1 MKSGK
6 VYVVGT
12 GPGAVDLLTARAV
25 EALKKCEMVIGYHL
39 YVNQIVDLLVEDK
52 QEVVYSA
59 MGREV
64 ERCRQAVDEAARGK
78 DVALVSGG
86 DPGIYGMAGI
96 LLQVAQEKNP
106 SPAVE
111 IISGVTAASEAAAV
125 LGAPLTHDF
134 SIISLSDLLTPWE
147 VIEKRLRAAAEADFV
162 IVIYNP
168 RSHGRSDLLYR
179 AREIIMG
186 YRSPENAVGMVRRA
200 GREDQQ
206 HWQTNLEGLE
216 QLIEQADMATILII
230 GNSKT
235 YWQQGRMITPR
246 GYEL

>member
-12 GPGAVDLLTARAV
+12 GPGAVDLLTTRAV
-25 EALKKCEMVIGYHL
+25 EALKKCELVIGYRL
-39 YVNQIVDLLVEDK
+39 YVNQITELLDEDN

-64 ERCRQAVDEAARGK
+64 ERCRQAVDEAAKGK

-106 SPAVE
+106 PPAVV

-147 VIEKRLRAAAEADFV
+147 VIEKRLRAAADADFV

-179 AREIIMG
+179 AWEIIME
-186 YRSPENAVGMVRRA
+186 YRSAENAVGMVKGA
-200 GREDQQ
+200 SREDQQ
-206 HWQTNLEGLE
+206 LWQTSLKGLD
-216 QLIEQADMATILII
+216 QLIEQADMATIVII

-235 YWQQGRMITPR
+235 YWEQGRMITPR

>member
-1 MKSGK
+1 
-6 VYVVGT
+6 
-12 GPGAVDLLTARAV
+12 
-25 EALKKCEMVIGYHL
+25 
-39 YVNQIVDLLVEDK
+39 
-52 QEVVYSA
+52 
-59 MGREV
+59 
-64 ERCRQAVDEAARGK
+64 QAVDEAARGK

>member
-25 EALKKCEMVIGYHL
+25 EALKKCELVIGYRL
-39 YVNQIVDLLVEDK
+39 YVNQITGLLDEEK

-59 MGREV
+59 MGKEV
-64 ERCRQAVDEAARGK
+64 ERCRQAVDEAAKGK

-106 SPAVE
+106 PPAVV

-147 VIEKRLRAAAEADFV
+147 VIEKRLRAAADADFV

-179 AREIIMG
+179 AWEIIME
-186 YRSPENAVGMVRRA
+186 YRSAENAVGMVKGA
-200 GREDQQ
+200 SREDQQ
-206 HWQTNLEGLE
+206 LWQTSLKGLD
-216 QLIEQADMATILII
+216 QLIEQADMATIVII

-235 YWQQGRMITPR
+235 YWEQGRMITPR

>member
-12 GPGAVDLLTARAV
+12 GPGAIDLLTERAV
-25 EALKKCEMVIGYHL
+25 EAIKRCQLVIGYRP
-39 YVNQIVDLLVEDK
+39 YVNQIIDLLDGDE
-52 QEVVYSA
+52 QEVVCSA

-64 ERCRQAVDEAARGK
+64 ERCRQAVDEAAKGK
-78 DVALVSGG
+78 EVALVSGG

-106 SPAVE
+106 TTAVE

-134 SIISLSDLLTPWE
+134 SIISLSDLLTPWAI
-147 VIEKRLRAAAEADFV
+147 IEKRLRAAAEADFV

-168 RSHGRSDLLYR
+168 RSHGRSDLLCR
-179 AREIIMG
+179 AREIIMD
-186 YRSPENAVGMVRRA
+186 YRSAANAVGMVKSA

-206 HWQTNLEGLE
+206 LWQTSLKGLDK
-216 QLIEQADMATILII
+216 LIKQADMATIVII